1 MERVQINIPEK
12 ILYQQHFKIV
22 EADINDV
29 NHMGNERVLVF
40 VNSIKEGFFRELKLT
55 ANTPT
60 EGIIFAN
67 HSINYKNEGFLGDE
81 IVCHVG
87 VNNITECSF
96 DLISHF
102 IKSNSTTLA
111 IVRTGIVYYDYEKRK
126 IKALPQSF
134 ITAFTM

>member
-40 VNSIKEGFFRELKLT
+40 VN
-55 ANTPT
+55 
-60 EGIIFAN
+60 
-67 HSINYKNEGFLGDE
+67 SINYKNEGFLGDE

-134 ITAFTM
+134 ITAFTK

>member
-1 MERVQINIPEK
+1 MERVLINKPEK
-12 ILYQQHFKIV
+12 ILYKQHFKIV
-22 EADINDV
+22 EADINEV

-40 VNSIKEGFFRELKLT
+40 VNSIKEGFFRELKLN
-55 ANTPT
+55 ANAPT

-81 IVCHVG
+81 IVCHVS
-87 VNNITECSF
+87 VKNITECSF

-126 IKALPQSF
+126 IKPLPESF
-134 ITAFTM
+134 ITAFTK

>member
-1 MERVQINIPEK
+1 MERVKIIIPEK
-12 ILYQQHFKIV
+12 ILYQQRFTIV
-22 EADINDV
+22 EADINEV

-40 VNSIKEGFFRELKLT
+40 VNSIKEGFFT
-55 ANTPT
+55 ALNLIANSKT
-60 EGIIFAN
+60 EGLIFAN

-111 IVRTGIVYYDYEKRK
+111 IVRTGIIYFDYETRK
-126 IKALPQSF
+126 IKALPESF
-134 ITAFTM
+134 ITAFTK